1 MQIRKSSRQRRWE
14 SLPSLCL
21 LERGLGRDKLEV
33 PQGPP
38 THPVHHEGLAHAQ
51 PLLEKLGSDGHGVEV
66 AEPPTGENQEKRRQT
81 VGSD

>member
-1 MQIRKSSRQRRWE
+1 MVRKSSCQWRWE
-14 SLPSLCL
+14 SLPPLCL
-21 LERGLGRDKLEV
+21 LGGVEWGKDELAA
-33 PQGPP
+33 PQAPP

-66 AEPPTGENQEKRRQT
+66 AEPPAGGHQEKWRQN